1 MFLVSGIC
9 KIIFLYNQNSNLHDY
24 IIVVSK
30 SLLYE
35 TTMVIMDDSSRHL
48 FNDIGSRGRREKRG
62 IGRRKGSVGNGEIG
76 I

>member
-35 TTMVIMDDSSRHL
+35 TTMVIMDDDRAYSR
-48 FNDIGSRGRREKRG
+48 R
-62 IGRRKGSVGNGEIG
+62 
-76 I
+76 